1 MTDRARSKVAVA
13 LSGGVDSS
21 TAAALLVRQG
31 YEVQGITAR
40 LWSGTEGPETVSGMP
55 RSQRAIRSAER
66 VCAALGIPFQVVDL
80 GQMFKEVVADYVFD
94 SYARGET
101 PNPCVVC
108 NRRIKFGAL
117 WRIAQDLGAD
127 YLATGHYARV
137 RQQSGQY
144 QLLRGADSSKDQS
157 YMLYL
162 LDQPDLS
169 RTLFPVGGYT
179 KREVRAMAQQMNLP
193 TASQSESQDLCFAS
207 DGDYR
212 NLLEQH
218 RPDAVRQG
226 PIFDQRGELVGH
238 HGGIGFYTVGQRQG
252 LGLTWT
258 EPLYVLEIDPSR
270 NALIV
275 GPRSAGFASELI
287 ARQVHYISGHAP
299 SNPGS
304 ITAKI
309 RYQSRDARA
318 VLIPVSAQIVRVI
331 FDDPQ
336 FAITPGQS
344 VVFYQDDVVLG
355 GGVIASARLKEA

>member
-1 MTDRARSKVAVA
+1 M
-13 LSGGVDSS
+13 
-21 TAAALLVRQG
+21 AAALLVRQG
-31 YEVQGITAR
+31 HEVQGITAK
-40 LWSGTEGPETVSGMP
+40 LWSDAEHPDTASGMP
-55 RSQRAIRSAER
+55 LSQRAIRSAEQ
-66 VCAALGIPFQVVDL
+66 VCAALGIPFHVVDL

-94 SYARGET
+94 SYVRGET
-101 PNPCVVC
+101 PNPCVIC
-108 NRRIKFGAL
+108 NRHIKFGAL
-117 WRIAQDLGAD
+117 LRIAQDLGAD
-127 YLATGHYARV
+127 YMATGHYARI
-137 RQQSGQY
+137 RQQSGQN
-144 QLLRGADSSKDQS
+144 QLLRGADLDKDQS

-162 LDQPDLS
+162 LGQAELAT
-169 RTLFPVGGYT
+169 TLFPLGDYT

-218 RPDAVRQG
+218 RPEAVRQG
-226 PIFDQRGELVGH
+226 PVFDQRGELVGH
-238 HGGIGFYTVGQRQG
+238 HRGIALYTVGQRQG

-275 GPRSAGFASELI
+275 GPRSAAFASELI

-299 SNPGS
+299 SNPES

-309 RYQSRDARA
+309 RYQSRDASA
-318 VLIPVSAQIVRVI
+318 LLIPLMAQTVRII

-355 GGVIASARLKEA
+355 GGVIAPARLEEA